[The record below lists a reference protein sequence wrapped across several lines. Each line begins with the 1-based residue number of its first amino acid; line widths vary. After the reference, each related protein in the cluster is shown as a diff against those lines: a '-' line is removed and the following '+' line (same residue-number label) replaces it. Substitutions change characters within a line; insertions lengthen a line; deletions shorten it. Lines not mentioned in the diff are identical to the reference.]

1 MDLSYAQHLE
11 DFHLSRV
18 FDEQREGFYIDV
30 GAGHPVA
37 DNASCW
43 FYLRGWRGVVVEPQ
57 SELLSL
63 YEFVRPRDIREG
75 RALGL
80 VEGETDFHV
89 VDRLHGFSTTIREYA
104 ELAEDFGAGHA
115 TRRTPATTLATL
127 CAEHNVGAV
136 DFLKID
142 VEGAEGDVLRG
153 GDWNRWRPRVVVCE
167 AVAPGSMAPNWS
179 EWEPFLVARNYEF
192 VLYDGL
198 NRWYVANEEEGLR
211 LRFPRRQA
219 EWLVVPHLGHTNRA
233 PFRDD
238 HPDHRFSRDFVGAF
252 LAAAPRLDQALLL
265 ALVLRGERGDID
277 APMTRED
284 RARVLARIFPSPRFA
299 NASAGL
305 DKIVAGTRREF
316 IAKIIDADAFRIMLG
331 RMAASYDGG
340 QILD

>member
-115 TRRTPATTLATL
+115 TRRTPATTHATL

-142 VEGAEGDVLRG
+142 GQFITDLLDDKLDAAAVRCFQEVA
-153 GDWNRWRPRVVVCE
+153 NVVGVKTI
-167 AVAPGSMAPNWS
+167 A
-179 EWEPFLVARNYEF
+179 EF
-192 VLYDGL
+192 VEREDI
-198 NRWYVANEEEGLR
+198 
-211 LRFPRRQA
+211 
-219 EWLVVPHLGHTNRA
+219 
-233 PFRDD
+233 
-238 HPDHRFSRDFVGAF
+238 
-252 LAAAPRLDQALLL
+252 LAALQKIGVNMAQGYLVHRPEPISGMLKLLD
-265 ALVLRGERGDID
+265 
-277 APMTRED
+277 T
-284 RARVLARIFPSPRFA
+284 
-299 NASAGL
+299 
-305 DKIVAGTRREF
+305 
-316 IAKIIDADAFRIMLG
+316 
-331 RMAASYDGG
+331 AA
-340 QILD
+340 QV